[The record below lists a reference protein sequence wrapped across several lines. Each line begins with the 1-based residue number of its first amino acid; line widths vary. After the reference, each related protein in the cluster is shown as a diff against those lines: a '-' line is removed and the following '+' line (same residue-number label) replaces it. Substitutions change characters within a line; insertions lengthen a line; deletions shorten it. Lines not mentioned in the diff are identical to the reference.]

1 MDFLTSNDF
10 IVLESVQSGI
20 SDMNYTSFDYGSSSC
35 NDCNNSCYGGCRGS
49 CAEGCRGD
57 CSDSC
62 DGNCY
67 GTCLG
72 DCADTCEDISKNQF
86 LR

>member
-1 MDFLTSNDF
+1 MDFLASNDF
-10 IVLESVQSGI
+10 IVLESVQSSI
-20 SDMNYTSFDYGSSSC
+20 NDTDYTSFDYGSSSC
-35 NDCNNSCYGGCRGS
+35 NDCNN
-49 CAEGCRGD
+49 
-57 CSDSC
+57 SC